1 MPAFGNASLGVI
13 ALGVLTA
20 PCAFANQN
28 FNALQMI
35 NLPMKGGSTTRYIP
49 FTLRD
54 VVSGAPT
61 SGAMVTL
68 SDGRMVNAYTY
79 LRELN
84 AIERELSSYGA
95 SLRSSDS
102 DLGTVASARLPQPK
116 LTSVHPDKNGANQSS
131 TGWSHEISHTL
142 AGAKAYGY
150 MTQTLDSDALGQKSE
165 RTTSHTLQGRFLDA
179 NAPSIAQFVQR
190 ISRDENGLE
199 QRETQVYINGRQVFR
214 RGRGD
219 SQEARIWKTAFDVP
233 IKSVTIPVGP
243 GSVDAKIGIRGGV
256 NLDLEMNPSRGGNGL
271 NQISLDFRPQ
281 ILADAYVTGATTPTN
296 VGDAGIEGAIT
307 LADDT
312 LKIVGTAALSRA
324 KFIDLRQIVVDNV
337 FAGFNGRIAGYVNVK
352 TPSRNAG
359 DSDKKRFEKEFYKWD
374 GIKVETRLY
383 EYNADQQQ
391 PQPQLPAI

>member
-1 MPAFGNASLGVI
+1 MPAFGKASFGVI

-28 FNALQMI
+28 FNALQML
-35 NLPMKGGSTTRYIP
+35 NLPMKGGSATRYLP
-49 FTLRD
+49 FAMRD
-54 VVSGAPT
+54 VVSGAPS
-61 SGAMVTL
+61 SGAMVAL

-84 AIERELSSYGA
+84 ALERELSTYGA
-95 SLRSSDS
+95 TLRSADF
-102 DLGTVASARLPQPK
+102 DLGTVARAQLPQPK
-116 LTSVHPDKNGANQSS
+116 LTSVHPDKNDGNQSS
-131 TGWSHEISHTL
+131 AGWSHELSHSL
-142 AGAKAYGY
+142 AAAKAYGY
-150 MTQTLDSDALGQKSE
+150 MTQTQSSDSLGQKSE
-165 RTTSHTLQGRFLDA
+165 RTTTHTLQGRFLDA

-190 ISRDENGLE
+190 IVRDENGQE
-199 QRETQVYINGRQVFR
+199 QKETQVYINGRQVFR
-214 RGRGD
+214 RGRAD

-233 IKSVTIPVGP
+233 LKSVTIPVGP

-281 ILADAYVTGATTPTN
+281 ILADAYVSGATTPTN

-324 KFIDLRQIVVDNV
+324 KFIDLRQIVIDNT
-337 FAGFNGRIAGYVNVK
+337 FAGFNGRIAGYANVK
-352 TPSRNAG
+352 LPTRNSG
-359 DSDKKRFEKEFYKWD
+359 SSDTKRFEKEFYKWD

-383 EYNADQQQ
+383 EYDADQKQ
-391 PQPQLPAI
+391 PQPQPPAI